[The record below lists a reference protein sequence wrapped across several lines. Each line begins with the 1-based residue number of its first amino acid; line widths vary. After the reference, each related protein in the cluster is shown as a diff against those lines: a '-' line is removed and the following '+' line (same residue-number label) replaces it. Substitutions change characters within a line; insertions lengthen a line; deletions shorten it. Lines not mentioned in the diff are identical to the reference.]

1 MGAHQ
6 RRPWMGTSP
15 PEKAMHGCMDGNTPE
30 KALDGNDNIAQK
42 GFDPGKTTKNA
53 LGGNNKKNLMKQERL
68 FRDTMYTNQLLE
80 IEKRPIYI
88 KANQARS
95 HENDIVCVWS
105 SYVIL

>member
-6 RRPWMGTSP
+6 GRPWMGMSP

-30 KALDGNDNIAQK
+30 KVLDGNDNMAQK

-53 LGGNNKKNLMKQERL
+53 LGGNNNNKNLMKQERL

-80 IEKRPIYI
+80 IEKRPIDI
-88 KANQARS
+88 KANQATES
-95 HENDIVCVWS
+95 
-105 SYVIL
+105 